1 MTKQQAEELYQAA
14 LKWQQQGARSKWRT
28 KVSLTL
34 WDTIERIKTEREK
47 DSQFRSDESFKTLL
61 GKLLQMLI
69 RECGWPRV
77 V

>member
-1 MTKQQAEELYQAA
+1 MTEQQAEELYQAA
-14 LKWQQQGARSKWRT
+14 LKWQQQGSRSKWRT
-28 KVSLTL
+28 EASREL
-34 WDTIERIKTEREK
+34 WDTIERIRTEREK
-47 DSQFRSDESFKTLL
+47 DPQFRIDEFFKTLP